1 MAIHQAC
8 HPNKL
13 LHDEKT
19 EPHVKLEKGHDYLF
33 ALLSERNANPD
44 RANKIDRLLWEELG
58 DKGAILATDSSGF
71 TRITRKRGTLH
82 FLSMIQKG
90 FAMSLPIIK
99 REAGTLVKQEAD
111 NILCTFP
118 EPLNAMRAAEGIRKK
133 LEAHNQSIEDSDS
146 HIRYSF
152 GIGYGSFLRFS
163 HDIFGDEV
171 NVASKL
177 GEDTATENTILVSK
191 AAYGRLGEV
200 PAQWSLT
207 SPRIVSLGGT
217 ALEYREAA
225 HQPK

>member
-58 DKGAILATDSSGF
+58 DQGAILATDSSGF

-99 REAGTLVKQEAD
+99 RAISTLHPMIEKEMVSDPDNYTDGVQPTLHQQHCTCSTAPPAQCAD
-111 NILCTFP
+111 NSVGVAWQ
-118 EPLNAMRAAEGIRKK
+118 PLA
-133 LEAHNQSIEDSDS
+133 
-146 HIRYSF
+146 
-152 GIGYGSFLRFS
+152 GS
-163 HDIFGDEV
+163 
-171 NVASKL
+171 
-177 GEDTATENTILVSK
+177 
-191 AAYGRLGEV
+191 RL
-200 PAQWSLT
+200 PA
-207 SPRIVSLGGT
+207 
-217 ALEYREAA
+217 
-225 HQPK
+225 